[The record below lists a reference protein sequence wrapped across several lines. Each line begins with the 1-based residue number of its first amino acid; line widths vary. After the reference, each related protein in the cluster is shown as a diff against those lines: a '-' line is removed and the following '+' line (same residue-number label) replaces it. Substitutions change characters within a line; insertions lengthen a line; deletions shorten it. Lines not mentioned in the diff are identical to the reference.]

1 VNIRTGDKV
10 EVIAGKDKGKQGT
23 VRQGVPTKDKVIVA
37 ELNVSKKHV
46 KKGDPK
52 RRAGIIDVEMPI
64 HVSNVLLVCPEC
76 GASTRVGHR
85 LLDDG
90 KKVRVCKK
98 CNEII
103 PERAFKS

>member
-1 VNIRTGDKV
+1 MKIRSGDKV

-23 VRQGVPTKDKVIVA
+23 VRRGIPAEGKVIVA

-52 RRAGIIDVEMPI
+52 RQPGIIDVEMPLN
-64 HVSNVLLVCPEC
+64 VSNVMLVCPEC
-76 GASTRVGHR
+76 GARTRVAHR
-85 LLDDG
+85 FLEDG
-90 KKVRVCKK
+90 KKVRACKK